1 MHLGESE
8 MRYQVYLEDGIEGKT
23 LAWVLAYPGC
33 YNYGA
38 TVDEALAGLPAAIN
52 DYWAWRASH
61 GDLVTPEAQEVEI
74 EVVETFTV
82 TYDGDYEINAFF
94 TPDRHSPSEEEIEEA
109 FRLLTYSRADLLA
122 LIADLPD
129 EAWEWRPEEGCWSIR
144 RILRHIGDAE
154 AWYISRLGVDPGDH
168 EMAGEVARLTSIRRM
183 AMEQIRVFPPEKR
196 AELYSPQG
204 ELWTLRKI
212 LRRFIWHERD
222 HLQQIANL
230 VAQWST
236 RKP

>member
-1 MHLGESE
+1 
-8 MRYQVYLEDGIEGKT
+8 MRYQVYLEDGIEGRA
-23 LAWVLAYPGC
+23 LAWILAYPGC

-38 TVDEALAGLPAAIN
+38 TVEEALASLPAAIT

-74 EVVETFTV
+74 E
-82 TYDGDYEINAFF
+82 
-94 TPDRHSPSEEEIEEA
+94 EA
-109 FRLLTYSRADLLA
+109 LRLLDYSRVDLLA
-122 LIADLPD
+122 LIADLPNKALD
-129 EAWEWRPEEGCWSIR
+129 WQPNEESWSLR

-154 AWYISRLGVDPGDH
+154 AWYISRLGIDPGDH
-168 EMAGEVARLTSIRRM
+168 EMKGEVARLASIRRM
-183 AMEQIRVFPPEKR
+183 ARERIRAFPPHKR
-196 AELYSPQG
+196 AQVYAPQG
-204 ELWTLRKI
+204 ELWTLRKV

-230 VAQWST
+230 LAEWSA

>member
-1 MHLGESE
+1 MH
-8 MRYQVYLEDGIEGKT
+8 YQVYLEDGIEGRA

-38 TVDEALAGLPAAIN
+38 TVDEALAGLPAAII

-61 GDLVTPEAQEVEI
+61 GDLVTPEAQEIEI

-94 TPDRHSPSEEEIEEA
+94 TPDGQSPSEEEIEEVL
-109 FRLLTYSRADLLA
+109 RLLAYSRADLLA
-122 LIADLPD
+122 LIADLPNATLD
-129 EAWEWRPEEGCWSIR
+129 WQPDQESWSIR

-154 AWYISRLGVDPGDH
+154 AWYISRLGIAPGDH
-168 EMAGEVARLTSIRRM
+168 EMESEIARLASIRRM
-183 AMEQIRVFPPEKR
+183 AMERIRAFPPGKR
-196 AELYSPQG
+196 AQVYAPQG
-204 ELWTLRKI
+204 ELWTLRKV

-230 VAQWST
+230 LAQWSA